1 MKISV
6 ITVCYNCE
14 EAIKETLESV
24 KKQKGADFEY
34 VVIDGAS
41 SDSTVEIARQ
51 YQDKIPNMRIFSEPD
66 HGIYDAMNK
75 GVKKAEG
82 AYVFFLNAGDVFESE
97 NVLAKVEDYLGS
109 KKDIF
114 YGNVRKGDQI
124 ETYPEVLG
132 KGYLVYRE
140 KMVCHQAIFASR
152 KILLWMPF
160 DTTLKICADRDWLL
174 KAIASGASL
183 QYMKDL
189 VVCSYAPGG
198 VSGSY
203 KNYNKESLFLAE
215 KYGKKPAVLFVK
227 IKRLIGKAVGHKW

>member
-1 MKISV
+1 M
-6 ITVCYNCE
+6 E
-14 EAIKETLESV
+14 E
-24 KKQKGADFEY
+24 
-34 VVIDGAS
+34 
-41 SDSTVEIARQ
+41 
-51 YQDKIPNMRIFSEPD
+51 
-66 HGIYDAMNK
+66 
-75 GVKKAEG
+75 
-82 AYVFFLNAGDVFESE
+82 
-97 NVLAKVEDYLGS
+97 YLGS

-124 ETYPEVLG
+124 EIYPEVLG

-152 KILLWMPF
+152 KLLLRMPF

-227 IKRLIGKAVGHKW
+227 IKSLIGKAVGHKWLR